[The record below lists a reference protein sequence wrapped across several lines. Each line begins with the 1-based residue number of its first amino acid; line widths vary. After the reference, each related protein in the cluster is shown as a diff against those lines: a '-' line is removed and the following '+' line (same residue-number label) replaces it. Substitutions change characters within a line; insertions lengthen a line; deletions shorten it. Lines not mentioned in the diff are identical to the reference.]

1 MSNLIFYRDK
11 KEQLTFD
18 VQVEGVNIND
28 TKARLCLEME
38 NGNNKYFKCTIKN
51 NGECTV
57 NIPPLKDVE
66 YDSVNLIIEVIADT
80 SYFKV
85 FESVVPVK
93 NAVNVKFNNESFKEN
108 IKSEE
113 PDKPKVNF
121 SFKSLNHG
129 IINETEIVD
138 NDTYIK
144 NKINIENEIN
154 ENISKNTNTKHKSID
169 EILGYSE
176 WKKNNL

>member
-1 MSNLIFYRDK
+1 MSSLIFYRDK
-11 KEQLTFD
+11 REQLTFD

-38 NGNNKYFKCTIKN
+38 NGNNKYFKCSIKN

-57 NIPPLKDVE
+57 NIPALKDVE
-66 YDSVNLIIEVIADT
+66 YDSANLIIEVIADS

-85 FESVVPVK
+85 FEGVVSIK

-113 PDKPKVNF
+113 PDKPKINF

-129 IINETEIVD
+129 IINETETDDI
-138 NDTYIK
+138 YIK
-144 NKINIENEIN
+144 NKVNIENEIN
-154 ENISKNTNTKHKSID
+154 ENISKNANDNYKSSS
-169 EILGYSE
+169 EILSYIE
-176 WKKNNL
+176 WKKRNP

>member
-1 MSNLIFYRDK
+1 MSSLIFYRDK

-38 NGNNKYFKCTIKN
+38 NGNNKYFKCSIKS

-57 NIPPLKDVE
+57 NIPALKDVE
-66 YDSVNLIIEVIADT
+66 YDSANLIIEVIADS

-85 FESVVPVK
+85 FEGIVSIK

-108 IKSEE
+108 VKNEE
-113 PDKPKVNF
+113 PDKPKINF
-121 SFKSLNHG
+121 SFKNS
-129 IINETEIVD
+129 
-138 NDTYIK
+138 
-144 NKINIENEIN
+144 NKSIN
-154 ENISKNTNTKHKSID
+154 ENIDDNSFLKNKKQIEDEINESITNDKKQKYNFYYKSID
-169 EILGYSE
+169 EIL
-176 WKKNNL
+176 K